1 METTRRG
8 FLSGMF
14 ATTGVLSLVV
24 TVGCG
29 GHQGAARVRHAETTG
44 ELAANLFIT
53 ILPDGRVALAVDKA
67 EMGQGIATGYA
78 TLAAEELDVPLDH
91 VEVHLADSLPEYRI
105 SQNMHATGAS
115 SSLKDGYLAVR
126 TAAAAA
132 REMLVG
138 AAAATWGVP
147 AHECTVVSGRV
158 LHPSSRRSTGY
169 GELTKDAARREVPS
183 RPQLKASAAFALIG
197 KPGRRVDARGKVDGT
212 AIYGIDVV
220 VPDMVNAVMLHAPV
234 FGARARRVHDAKA
247 RRHAGVIDVFPVRG
261 GVAIVA
267 QKYWQALAASRD
279 VAVEWGEGDV
289 AGLDTEAM
297 RVAMRDHQGESTTTR
312 DDGDTRRALAAAA
325 TTVDALYEAPFLAHG
340 AMEPQNTT
348 VAIRGR
354 RAEVWSPCQSPTIV
368 QTLVG
373 HELGIDRDDVLVH
386 TTFSGGAF
394 GRRTIA
400 DFAVEAAAIAKRIEL
415 PVKLVWSRAS
425 DLTQAY
431 YRPQSTARVR
441 GGLTADGK
449 VSAVD
454 VHVLSQP
461 LILSMGDLFGT
472 LMADLPGPLVRRLV
486 SSLMAMFS
494 SSSIGDLFS
503 TEGIKDSP
511 YRVPSFRA
519 GFTPVRTKLP
529 IGLWRSVGH
538 SFTGFVMESF
548 VDELALAAGQD
559 PMAFRRTLLPP
570 RSREVRVL
578 DAVAKLSNWGSPL
591 RGGLARGLA
600 RHRSFDT
607 EVAQVAEV
615 EIVDDRIKVRRVHC
629 VVDCG
634 VAVNPDIVRA
644 QMEGA
649 IIFGLSAA
657 LDQEI
662 TLVDGVVQQR
672 NYDTFPLLRMF
683 EAPEIVVEIIQS
695 DEPPTG
701 VGEPGLPPIAAAVA
715 NAVASATGV
724 RLRRLPLQRAWS
736 ARAAG

>member
-1 METTRRG
+1 
-8 FLSGMF
+8 
-14 ATTGVLSLVV
+14 
-24 TVGCG
+24 
-29 GHQGAARVRHAETTG
+29 
-44 ELAANLFIT
+44 
-53 ILPDGRVALAVDKA
+53 
-67 EMGQGIATGYA
+67 
-78 TLAAEELDVPLDH
+78 
-91 VEVHLADSLPEYRI
+91 
-105 SQNMHATGAS
+105 
-115 SSLKDGYLAVR
+115 
-126 TAAAAA
+126 
-132 REMLVG
+132 
-138 AAAATWGVP
+138 
-147 AHECTVVSGRV
+147 
-158 LHPSSRRSTGY
+158 
-169 GELTKDAARREVPS
+169 
-183 RPQLKASAAFALIG
+183 
-197 KPGRRVDARGKVDGT
+197 
-212 AIYGIDVV
+212 
-220 VPDMVNAVMLHAPV
+220 
-234 FGARARRVHDAKA
+234 
-247 RRHAGVIDVFPVRG
+247 
-261 GVAIVA
+261 
-267 QKYWQALAASRD
+267 
-279 VAVEWGEGDV
+279 
-289 AGLDTEAM
+289 
-297 RVAMRDHQGESTTTR
+297 
-312 DDGDTRRALAAAA
+312 
-325 TTVDALYEAPFLAHG
+325 
-340 AMEPQNTT
+340 
-348 VAIRGR
+348 
-354 RAEVWSPCQSPTIV
+354 
-368 QTLVG
+368 
-373 HELGIDRDDVLVH
+373 
-386 TTFSGGAF
+386 
-394 GRRTIA
+394 
-400 DFAVEAAAIAKRIEL
+400 
-415 PVKLVWSRAS
+415 
-425 DLTQAY
+425 
-431 YRPQSTARVR
+431 
-441 GGLTADGK
+441 
-449 VSAVD
+449 
-454 VHVLSQP
+454 
-461 LILSMGDLFGT
+461 
-472 LMADLPGPLVRRLV
+472 
-486 SSLMAMFS
+486 MAMFS

-503 TEGIKDSP
+503 TDGIKDSP